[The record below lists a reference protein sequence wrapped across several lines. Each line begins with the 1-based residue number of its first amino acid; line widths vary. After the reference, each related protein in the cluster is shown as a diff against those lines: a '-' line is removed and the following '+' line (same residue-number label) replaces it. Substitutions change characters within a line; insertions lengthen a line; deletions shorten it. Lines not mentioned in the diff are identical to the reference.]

1 MRRAAL
7 ATLICAVP
15 LLAAPAQA
23 SSSIEDRQAL
33 RAALGSSGH
42 AARGGPLPLP
52 LPEPP
57 APARASASRG
67 ELAALARST
76 GPERVL
82 VGARTHADV
91 PGLAAELR
99 ALGAEPETLGLVGV
113 LAARVPSG
121 AQLVAALRGDPRVAY
136 VERDRTLRIA
146 ADPFDAVDP
155 STGIKFTW
163 FFDDVH
169 AAEAIAAAG
178 GGSSHMVSVIDTGLD
193 VTHPEFAGRV
203 ARTFDSSAGGDD
215 VSDAVGHGTFV
226 SGLIAAIDGNGIGG
240 KGVAGNTRLVAVRA
254 SLDGSFMVSD
264 LVRAIDASV
273 ATEGVGVLNMSLAG
287 GSFTRSQARALEAA
301 FFNDV
306 LPVAASGNRAEAG
319 NPIEFPAAAIGGL
332 SGGLG
337 IGLSV
342 GATTPIGVPASF
354 SNHNRFVSIAAPGA
368 GAAGTCEFGV
378 LSTLPA
384 SLGTE
389 WDKPESCS
397 RVFPQPE
404 GRYAYGEG
412 TSFSAPIVS
421 GIAALV
427 WQVEPGLASEQV
439 ADVLQRSARHTF
451 GGPGWNEFTG
461 YGIVDGAAGT
471 ALARLY
477 DITPPPTRGRARR
490 AGRTVVRVRLRRSR
504 DRTQPGRELAKG
516 VTYGLLV
523 SRDGRR
529 SFGRV
534 GNRSRRPPSGLVRLR
549 GRRPNI
555 FVAVTCDGN
564 GNCSNR
570 TLGSFRRR

>member
-1 MRRAAL
+1 MRRAVL
-7 ATLICAVP
+7 ATLVCAVP

-23 SSSIEDRQAL
+23 STSIEDRQAL
-33 RAALGSSGH
+33 RSALGSSAR
-42 AARGGPLPLP
+42 AARGAPARLP

-57 APARASASRG
+57 APALASAARS
-67 ELAALARST
+67 ELASLARS
-76 GPERVL
+76 PEPVRVL

-91 PGLAAELR
+91 PGLAARLR
-99 ALGAEPETLGLVGV
+99 SLGADPETLGLIGV

-121 AQLVAALRGDPRVAY
+121 ADLVAALRDDPRVAY
-136 VERDRTLRIA
+136 IERDRTLRIA
-146 ADPFDAVDP
+146 ADPFDALDP
-155 STGIKFTW
+155 STGINFSW

-178 GGSSHMVSVIDTGLD
+178 GGSSRTVAVIDTGLD
-193 VTHPEFAGRV
+193 VTHPEFAGRI
-203 ARTFDSSAGGDD
+203 ADTFDAGTRGED
-215 VSDAVGHGTFV
+215 VTDAVGHGTFV

-240 KGVAGNTRLVAVRA
+240 KGVAGNTRLVAIRA
-254 SLDGSFMVSD
+254 SLTGEFTVPD
-264 LVRAIDASV
+264 LVRAIDFSV
-273 ATEGVGVLNMSLAG
+273 ANGADVINMSLAG
-287 GSFTRSQARALEAA
+287 PGFTRSQARALEAA
-301 FFNDV
+301 FFADV
-306 LPVAASGNRAEAG
+306 LPVAASGNRAEDG
-319 NPIEFPAAAIGGL
+319 NPVEFPAAAIGGM

-342 GATTPIGVPASF
+342 AATTPVGAHAAF
-354 SNHNRFVSIAAPGA
+354 SNHNRFVSVAAPGA
-368 GAAGTCEFGV
+368 GAAGSCEFGV

-384 SLGTE
+384 STATV
-389 WDKPESCS
+389 WDDTDSCS
-397 RVFPQPE
+397 RVFPRPE

-439 ADVLQRSARHTF
+439 ADVLQRSAR
-451 GGPGWNEFTG
+451 GEGWNQFTG
-461 YGIVDGAAGT
+461 HGIVDGAAAT

-477 DITPPPTRGRARR
+477 DITAPPTRGSARR
-490 AGRTVVRVRLRRSR
+490 AGRTAVRIRLRRSR
-504 DRTQPGRELAKG
+504 DRAGAGRVLAG
-516 VTYGLLV
+516 NVTYGLLV

-534 GNRSRRPPSGLVRLR
+534 GNRSRRPLSGLVRLR